1 MQKKNR
7 VCPWLRS
14 SPEPS
19 VTTDSL
25 TIPHPCHPVIS
36 FTIPGN
42 ELAKKERK
50 IQKKQNGRQTHTH
63 LDGWT
68 DRKINETVNQKEKV
82 ERKREGD
89 NTLPPV
95 IFFVLGRVIELSLIS
110 VQTPEPKMIAFH
122 IMKETVAA
130 FF

>member
-1 MQKKNR
+1 MPPSHF
-7 VCPWLRS
+7 VYHS
-14 SPEPS
+14 S
-19 VTTDSL
+19 V
-25 TIPHPCHPVIS
+25 
-36 FTIPGN
+36 PGN

-50 IQKKQNGRQTHTH
+50 IQKEQNGRQTHTH